1 LTAGTGFSSRR
12 QRRPYDAQNV
22 TPAVSGEPT
31 TRAVVLVPTYNEKE
45 NIDTILAAIR
55 SAQPTFDVCVID
67 DASPDGTGALA
78 DAWAARDQ
86 KVHVLHRKG
95 KEGLGRA
102 YLHGFTWALEHEAG
116 FTHVFEMDAD
126 GSHPP
131 RFLGDLLQATRQGAD
146 LALGSRYV
154 EGGGI
159 EGWGPHR
166 LALSWGGS
174 LYARSVL
181 GVSVRDMTGGYKCF
195 TRRVLETL
203 PFEDILTVGYGFQI
217 EVTYRALEA
226 GFNVAEVPIIFPDRE
241 RGESKMS
248 MRIFWE
254 GFTSVWRLRSADT
267 RKRGDGE

>member
-1 LTAGTGFSSRR
+1 MTSA
-12 QRRPYDAQNV
+12 A
-22 TPAVSGEPT
+22 SGAPT

-45 NIDTILAAIR
+45 NIETILAAIR
-55 SAQPTFDVCVID
+55 AAQPTFDVCVID

-78 DAWAARDQ
+78 DTWAARDER
-86 KVHVLHRKG
+86 VHVLHRQG

-102 YLHGFTWALEHEAG
+102 YLHGFNWALEHEAG

-131 RFLGDLLQATRQGAD
+131 RFLGDLLRATEQGAD

-203 PFEDILTVGYGFQI
+203 PFEEILTVGYGFQI

-226 GFNVAEVPIIFPDRE
+226 GFKVAEVPIIFPDRV

-254 GFTSVWRLRSADT
+254 GFTSVWRLRAADT
-267 RKRGDGE
+267 RGRGSDQ